1 MNFQAGKTWIIH
13 THSQYSQGDGVM
25 VTVIGHVQLQV
36 WVWALHDG
44 VQKIFACYLGPLT
57 NAVFGCAGAAKT

>member
-36 WVWALHDG
+36 WVWALRYG
-44 VQKIFACYLGPLT
+44 VTKISLFDWGLLT
-57 NAVFGCAGAAKT
+57 NAVFPRAGAAET